1 MASETNSRKRT
12 SEYATRA
19 VQAQTACETLG
30 TLSWKQVKALGQ
42 ELNLPQT
49 DFSSKPKLCLAI
61 AEALS
66 VPEFKTI
73 VDELPNKYEDPI
85 WRTPL
90 INPYI
95 ANDGETYN
103 LTTLQGI
110 FAGSAAPPSPLF
122 LDTILTRNFYPNL
135 RKRSETREWLTNHG
149 ADFSEQDAVE
159 KAATLQEQIQR
170 SAETPA
176 NEISTL
182 EARLSAL
189 RRVESQR
196 QQRQREKAARRA
208 RELEQTN
215 AAVAAPVESKQFS
228 ESANAALAEAF
239 QSEQFAPG
247 TVASL
252 FYPSYEPALPRAYE
266 RALPAALAASRSS
279 FSPAGA
285 AHVQNEL
292 SQFYANPMP
301 RSSYVPRTATGRAYG
316 GSISQA
322 AVQRP
327 RVARI
332 NRDMSTAYAPYPYLE
347 DYSSPAYGLIP
358 YSQHPGSH
366 FPY

>member
-1 MASETNSRKRT
+1 MASEANSRKRT

-49 DFSSKPKLCLAI
+49 DFSSKPRLCLAI

-73 VDELPNKYEDPI
+73 VDELPNNYEDPI

-110 FAGSAAPPSPLF
+110 FAASAAPPSPLL

-149 ADFSEQDAVE
+149 VDFSEQDAVE

-189 RRVESQR
+189 RRVETQR
-196 QQRQREKAARRA
+196 QQRQREEAARRA

-215 AAVAAPVESKQFS
+215 AAIAAPVENKQFS

-239 QSEQFAPG
+239 H
-247 TVASL
+247 
-252 FYPSYEPALPRAYE
+252 YE
-266 RALPAALAASRSS
+266 RGLADWRAASRNS
-279 FSPAGA
+279 FPPAVA
-285 AHVQNEL
+285 AHVENEPVSLAGIL
-292 SQFYANPMP
+292 SQFYASTMP
-301 RSSYVPRTATGRAYG
+301 RGSYAPRTVAGRAYR
-316 GSISQA
+316 GSISPA
-322 AVQRP
+322 AVQRL
-327 RVARI
+327 REARI
-332 NRDMSTAYAPYPYLE
+332 NRNSYSPYP
-347 DYSSPAYGLIP
+347 
-358 YSQHPGSH
+358 
-366 FPY
+366 F